1 MPNIN
6 ADSFNPYINDGT
18 NDTKGRAQLGAN
30 MRGYSNQPQP
40 NKEALTI
47 AHAQW
52 LSQPETQS
60 FLKNLHQLQSDL
72 CVKASNLALNT
83 CSEDTT
89 LQIRALLVSAA
100 RTQEIILYATKNI
113 ESITRHG

>member
-1 MPNIN
+1 M
-6 ADSFNPYINDGT
+6 
-18 NDTKGRAQLGAN
+18 
-30 MRGYSNQPQP
+30 PQP
-40 NKEALTI
+40 DMNEVVTRVIYDGPTQRLHPDVLNKSVNKEALTI

-60 FLKNLHQLQSDL
+60 FIKNLQRLQSDL
-72 CVKASNLALNT
+72 HVKASNLALNT

-100 RTQEIILYATKNI
+100 RTNEIILYATKNI